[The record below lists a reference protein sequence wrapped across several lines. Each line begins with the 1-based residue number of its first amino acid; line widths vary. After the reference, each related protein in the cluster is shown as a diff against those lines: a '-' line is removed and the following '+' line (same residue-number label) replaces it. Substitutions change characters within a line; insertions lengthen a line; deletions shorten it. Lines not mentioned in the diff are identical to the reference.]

1 MLAERAHIIIVP
13 IDSNNQSAVALGQ
26 SYNLARLT
34 KSKILLLSIDDGHA
48 KNIKE
53 HLEELAKE
61 AKSKTEQPVETMIR
75 KGDVYEEINKVAD
88 ELRPMFIIIG
98 IKKLEDERFR
108 GKNALQM
115 IRKSKH
121 PIISIGGKIHKDG
134 CKKILMPL
142 DLTVLSREKLP
153 RTVEIAKLFNAAI
166 DIVTVIGKDVSKIE
180 EHKLHMYANQCM
192 KFIKEN
198 HLPTSCKFIT
208 ITDKQ
213 DIAQT
218 VVEYGN
224 KIDADLIVI
233 VSNSD
238 VSIKE
243 YFTGTAAQ
251 RLINNSDIP
260 VLTLRP
266 IERRDTSQ
274 AVF

>member
-13 IDSNNQSAVALGQ
+13 IDSNDQSAVALGQ
-26 SYNLARLT
+26 SYNLAHLT
-34 KSKILLLSIDDGHA
+34 KSKIVLLSVDDGHA
-48 KNIKE
+48 KNIRE
-53 HLEELAKE
+53 HLDELVKE
-61 AKSKTEQPVETMIR
+61 AKSKTQQPVETLIR

-98 IKKLEDERFR
+98 IKKLEEGHFR

-115 IRKSKH
+115 IRKSQH
-121 PIISIGGKIHKDG
+121 PIISIGGKSHKND

-142 DLTVLSREKLP
+142 DLSVLSREKLP
-153 RTVEIAKLFNAAI
+153 RTVEIAKLFNAQI
-166 DIVTVIGKDVSKIE
+166 DIVTIINNEVSKIE

-198 HLPTSCKFIT
+198 HLRSTCKFIT
-208 ITDKQ
+208 SNE

-218 VVEYGN
+218 VIDYGK

-251 RLINNSDIP
+251 RLMNNSDIP

-266 IERRDTSQ
+266 IERKDTSQ

>member
-1 MLAERAHIIIVP
+1 MLAERAHIILVP
-13 IDSNNQSAVALGQ
+13 IDSNDQSVVALGQ

-34 KSKILLLSIDDGHA
+34 KSKILLLGIDDGHA

-53 HLEELAKE
+53 HIEELAIE
-61 AKSKTEQPVETMIR
+61 AKSKTEQPVEIMIR
-75 KGDVYEEINKVAD
+75 KGDAYEEINKIAD

-98 IKKLEDERFR
+98 IKRLEDERR
-108 GKNALQM
+108 VKNALQM

-121 PIISIGGKIHKDG
+121 PIISIGGKTHKDG

-153 RTVEIAKLFNAAI
+153 RTVEIAKLFNSAI
-166 DIVTVIGKDVSKIE
+166 DIVTVIGKEISKIE

-208 ITDKQ
+208 IIDKQ

-218 VVEYGN
+218 VMEYGK

-233 VSNSD
+233 VSDSD
-238 VSIKE
+238 LSIKE

-251 RLINNSDIP
+251 RLISHSDIP